1 MIACFLA
8 GGERKMKGSSFFKE
22 SSDTCGEVICSD
34 SNSKEYVVCKFQIR
48 MQIQIQN
55 VNLSTNS
62 NSKNT
67 RNLQK
72 GTPVDFCSENQVA
85 HFFVVK
91 TEWLTFFNLCW
102 SSSIAGSVK
111 VEKNQGL
118 LSSLHSCNKR

>member
-1 MIACFLA
+1 
-8 GGERKMKGSSFFKE
+8 
-22 SSDTCGEVICSD
+22 
-34 SNSKEYVVCKFQIR
+34 

-72 GTPVDFCSENQVA
+72 GAPVDFCSENRVA

-91 TEWLTFFNLCW
+91 TELSGSLFSTF
-102 SSSIAGSVK
+102 AG
-111 VEKNQGL
+111 L
-118 LSSLHSCNKR
+118 PA